1 MASSAELPDLGTRF
15 VLRRQ
20 LGRGSSAV
28 VYEAEDVTLGRT
40 VAIKLLTADASEAM
54 GTERFLREIRDTAGL
69 VHPNI
74 MPLYDSGTHDGRLFY
89 VMPCV
94 TGDTLR
100 TLLDRRREF
109 PIAEVIRIVADLAE
123 ALAYAHGQGLVHR
136 DLKPENIFLH
146 RGRALLADFGIARP
160 VDGPHDRLTRTGMI
174 VGTLAYLAPE
184 LLSTDAEVDPRSD
197 LYALG
202 CVTYELLAGTPPYP
216 GPGALAFMA
225 QHASSQI
232 PDVRTLAPAVTAS
245 LAMLVTQL
253 LAKRPADRPA
263 TSGAVLAALFATEH
277 VAASPAP
284 FLPPAGNDERTYN
297 AASMAAHAEGRAL
310 FFRSYH
316 GGPGSREKLEMTLAL
331 FERSQALDA
340 TNPYPLVGLADSH
353 LVLGFR
359 GFRPF
364 DESSER
370 AHSYRLQALA
380 LAPNLAVLH
389 SSIAADL
396 LYWKDDFDGAG
407 EEFARAARQGIKHSE
422 GTRLYGSWLK
432 MAGRHEEALSHMRY
446 VIEVDRGS
454 AGGQIGL
461 ADVLMAM
468 GRNVEALP
476 PLQQAL
482 RLSPGYESAL
492 ERLEIAYARLGNH
505 DDALDARR
513 AWLGH
518 RQRADRIAAID
529 TDQATAGAELAR
541 RADLRRELGELLALA
556 ETEDPFVDLHV
567 SRQRADYILLAYAAL
582 GEWSRAMDWV
592 ERGYRR
598 RPGRLRRVLTDL
610 PYDYRGLAEDPRF
623 ARLLRMAGLD
633 ELI

>member
-202 CVTYELLAGTPPYP
+202 CVTYELLAGTPPAP
-216 GPGALAFMA
+216 ECAHRESVTT
-225 QHASSQI
+225 HA
-232 PDVRTLAPAVTAS
+232 AP
-245 LAMLVTQL
+245 
-253 LAKRPADRPA
+253 
-263 TSGAVLAALFATEH
+263 
-277 VAASPAP
+277 
-284 FLPPAGNDERTYN
+284 
-297 AASMAAHAEGRAL
+297 
-310 FFRSYH
+310 
-316 GGPGSREKLEMTLAL
+316 
-331 FERSQALDA
+331 
-340 TNPYPLVGLADSH
+340 
-353 LVLGFR
+353 
-359 GFRPF
+359 
-364 DESSER
+364 
-370 AHSYRLQALA
+370 
-380 LAPNLAVLH
+380 
-389 SSIAADL
+389 
-396 LYWKDDFDGAG
+396 
-407 EEFARAARQGIKHSE
+407 
-422 GTRLYGSWLK
+422 
-432 MAGRHEEALSHMRY
+432 
-446 VIEVDRGS
+446 
-454 AGGQIGL
+454 
-461 ADVLMAM
+461 
-468 GRNVEALP
+468 
-476 PLQQAL
+476 
-482 RLSPGYESAL
+482 
-492 ERLEIAYARLGNH
+492 
-505 DDALDARR
+505 
-513 AWLGH
+513 
-518 RQRADRIAAID
+518 
-529 TDQATAGAELAR
+529 
-541 RADLRRELGELLALA
+541 
-556 ETEDPFVDLHV
+556 
-567 SRQRADYILLAYAAL
+567 
-582 GEWSRAMDWV
+582 
-592 ERGYRR
+592 
-598 RPGRLRRVLTDL
+598 
-610 PYDYRGLAEDPRF
+610 
-623 ARLLRMAGLD
+623 
-633 ELI
+633 